1 MRRRQGFLWNTKTY
15 ILGTFNITIL
25 FSIKFF
31 ANHYLW
37 NAISA
42 KVGIYFH
49 DGRSRFYYERLR
61 FSLWQVEI
69 FVMKVW
75 DFLMN
80 GRDFRDDRS
89 RFSWWKVGIF
99 MMTGR
104 DFHDDRWRFFFLF
117 LVLLKHICV
126 TPGTFLEMGWV
137 QDFIFLFL
145 MLIKEIR
152 WRRESKI
159 PLRNPSGG
167 KFLLRP
173 SAGFD
178 KLLGRNVFRALSN
191 FYYGT
196 FLKK

>member
-104 DFHDDRWRFFFLF
+104 DFHDDRSRFSWWQMEIFLSVPGITETYLCNTRNVLRDGVSPRFHF
-117 LVLLKHICV
+117 LVFDV
-126 TPGTFLEMGWV
+126 N
-137 QDFIFLFL
+137 Q
-145 MLIKEIR
+145 
-152 WRRESKI
+152 
-159 PLRNPSGG
+159 RN
-167 KFLLRP
+167 
-173 SAGFD
+173 
-178 KLLGRNVFRALSN
+178 
-191 FYYGT
+191 
-196 FLKK
+196 

>member
-1 MRRRQGFLWNTKTY
+1 MPFRPKLGFIFMMAGRDFIMNDWDFLYDRSKFSWWKFEILLWT
-15 ILGTFNITIL
+15 
-25 FSIKFF
+25 
-31 ANHYLW
+31 
-37 NAISA
+37 
-42 KVGIYFH
+42 
-49 DGRSRFYYERLR
+49 
-61 FSLWQVEI
+61 VEI
-69 FVMKVW
+69 FVMT
-75 DFLMN
+75 
-80 GRDFRDDRS
+80 GRDFRDERS
-89 RFSWWKVGIF
+89 EFSWWQAEIF